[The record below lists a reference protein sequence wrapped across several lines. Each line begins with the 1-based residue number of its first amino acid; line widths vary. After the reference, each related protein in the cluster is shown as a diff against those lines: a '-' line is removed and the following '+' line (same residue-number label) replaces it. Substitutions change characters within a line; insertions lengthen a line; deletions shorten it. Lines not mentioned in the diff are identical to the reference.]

1 MHNSSNNIIST
12 TFFAVVSLLLTVF
25 SVSALAHD
33 IIIATKNPS
42 AITSERQK
50 ELKYMVQQ
58 DCGSCHGMR
67 LKGGLGP
74 SLLPERVSVLPK
86 DYLIEAVTH
95 GRKGTP
101 MPPWEPILTD
111 SEIAWIVEQL
121 QSGQLAQ
128 KK

>member
-1 MHNSSNNIIST
+1 MRYNKIHYCLPV
-12 TFFAVVSLLLTVF
+12 FFFIATVF
-25 SVSALAHD
+25 SIPALSQEMAQD
-33 IIIATKNPS
+33 STNN
-42 AITSERQK
+42 TSTISPERQK

-58 DCGSCHGMR
+58 DCGSCHGMT

-74 SLLPERVSVLPK
+74 SLIPERVSMLPK
-86 DYLIEAVTH
+86 SYLIEAITH

>member
-1 MHNSSNNIIST
+1 MYNSSNNVIFTIS
-12 TFFAVVSLLLTVF
+12 FLLLTVY
-25 SVSALAHD
+25 SVSALAKEMVHNST
-33 IIIATKNPS
+33 IAIKNPS
-42 AITSERQK
+42 AISSERQK

-86 DYLIEAVTH
+86 GYLIEAVTH
-95 GRKGTP
+95 GRTGTP

-121 QSGQLAQ
+121 QSGHLAQ